1 MADNVTAIQKLYV
14 EYFGRAADPN
24 GLKFWVDAMN
34 SNPNILTQIAK
45 DFAASPE
52 YQANYGGMSNQAVVE
67 KVYLNTFG
75 RQGDAEGVKFWTDA
89 LNNKWITIDN
99 VVLKMVEAAQTA
111 DSVVFNGRV
120 AVATEFTKHID
131 TQAEINAYLNPKA
144 FDIAEGLIGSIHDLQ
159 SAAAA
164 RDPGVIDATI
174 AQIVGA
180 AQGIDAPHIVV

>member
-1 MADNVTAIQKLYV
+1 MADNVNAIQKLYV

-34 SNPNILTQIAK
+34 SNPNLLSQIAK
-45 DFAASPE
+45 DFAASAE
-52 YQANYGGMSNQAVVE
+52 YQANYGGMTNQAVVE
-67 KVYLNTFG
+67 KVYVNTFG

-89 LNNKWITIDN
+89 LNNHWITVDN
-99 VVLKMVEAAQTA
+99 VVLKMVESAQMA
-111 DSVVFNGRV
+111 DSVTFNGRV
-120 AVATEFTKHID
+120 AVATEFTNHID
-131 TQAEINAYLNPKA
+131 TQAEIAAYLNPKA
-144 FDIAEGLIGSIHDLQ
+144 FDIAEGLIGSIHDLA

-180 AQGIDAPHIVV
+180 AQGVDAPHFVA

>member
-34 SNPNILTQIAK
+34 SNPNVLTQIAK
-45 DFAASPE
+45 DFAASAE
-52 YQANYGGMSNQAVVE
+52 YQANYGGMNNQAVVE
-67 KVYLNTFG
+67 KVYQNTFG

-111 DSVVFNGRV
+111 DAVVFNGRV

-131 TQAEINAYLNPKA
+131 TQAEINAYLNPKS

-180 AQGIDAPHIVV
+180 AQGIDTPHIVV